1 MKKLLMVGLAAQLG
15 VLGGCT
21 GIQTK
26 SPGVVGVDR
35 TQYMWN
41 GYSQKDVNRSY
52 ALTYRDG
59 VKKAEAAGLLITDTN
74 LGRHVQSITVR
85 LVMQTH
91 VFRTDAEQWP
101 WFVNVIQSDE
111 VNAFCGPGGKIV
123 VYSGLI
129 DRLKLTDDELAIVL
143 AHEVAHALR
152 EHGREQAS
160 SRAVFELAGGVGANV
175 LGAGSLG
182 KSVITKALDT
192 GVGLPFSRTDEK
204 EADLIG
210 LELAARAGFDPRAA
224 LTLWKKM
231 SALNRGPAGP
241 AFLSTHP
248 SDADRMTVLAT
259 AIPKVMPL
267 YAAGKR

>member
-15 VLGGCT
+15 LLGGCT
-21 GIQTK
+21 GIQTT

-59 VKKAEAAGLLITDTN
+59 VKKAEAAGLLITDTP
-74 LGRHVQSITVR
+74 LGRHVQSIAVR

-91 VFRTDAEQWP
+91 VFRPDAEQWP

-123 VYSGLI
+123 AYSGLI

-192 GVGLPFSRTDEK
+192 GVGLPFSRTDEE

-231 SALNRGPAGP
+231 SALNKGPAGP
-241 AFLSTHP
+241 TFLSTHP
-248 SDADRMTVLAT
+248 SDADRMTVLA
-259 AIPKVMPL
+259 AAMPKVMPL
-267 YAAGKR
+267 YAATKR